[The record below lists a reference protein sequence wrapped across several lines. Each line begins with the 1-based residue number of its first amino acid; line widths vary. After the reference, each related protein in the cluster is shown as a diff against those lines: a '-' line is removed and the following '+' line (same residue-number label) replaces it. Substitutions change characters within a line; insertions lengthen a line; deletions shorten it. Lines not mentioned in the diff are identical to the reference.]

1 MTEGSNYTITICRE
15 ELKKQRSLLLER
27 LAECANEIKRIDG
40 QLKAI

>member
-1 MTEGSNYTITICRE
+1 MTERCNYSSE

-40 QLKAI
+40 QLKAV